1 MRLERLFL
9 WRVRSE
15 LDFGH
20 RRHDLDAFLKER
32 TCISTSS
39 RALASAQIG
48 LKEQMCG

>member
-20 RRHDLDAFLKER
+20 RRHDLDAFLEER
-32 TCISTSS
+32 TCTSTSS
-39 RALASAQIG
+39 RALASVQVG
-48 LKEQMCG
+48 LKERRCG